1 MRARRTARLT
11 WGDHGALALQFSYDP
26 LMVAGLKASIPS
38 SDRRW
43 DAATRCWQVTP
54 AYLQAIIDLAR
65 RHLGVELQP
74 PLGTAPRPALETRLL
89 EVRYIGITKERGDGQ
104 QRTAYGHCNGAWSV
118 ILPEPVLLRWFG
130 VDMGDADDGPT
141 QPAPTAS
148 LYGVLGIQRTAT
160 GDDVRKAYRRLAMQW
175 HPDRCKEPDA
185 HDMFIRIQHAYEV
198 LRDDGLRARYDAGL
212 LLQAAADEQTK
223 REAAMRGQLRA
234 VAAAVTIGYRS
245 PLRCGLIMA
254 EGIEQLGRFV
264 VSNIIAWEDI
274 PGPSGTVLS
283 TSWPA
288 GAQMYVEDWV

>member
-1 MRARRTARLT
+1 MRLSEIPRLS
-11 WGDHGALALQFSYDP
+11 WDSSGALQFRFSYNP
-26 LMVAGLKASIPS
+26 MMVADLKTTIPS

-43 DAATRCWQVTP
+43 DAAHTCWLVTP
-54 AYLQAIIDLAR
+54 AYMQACIDIAR
-65 RHLGVELQP
+65 RHTRIDMQL
-74 PLGTAPRPALETRLL
+74 PLGGAPAPVTETRLL
-89 EVRYIGITKERGDGQ
+89 EVRYIGATKERGDGQ
-104 QRTAYGHCNGAWSV
+104 ARTAYGHCNGAWSV

-148 LYGVLGIQRTAT
+148 LYGVLGIQRTAA

-212 LLQAAADEQTK
+212 MLQAAADEQTK
-223 REAAMRGQLRA
+223 RDAAMRGQLRA